1 MIKFRVL
8 LLIISLIGAFASC
21 QKAVTPDL
29 TSTLGG
35 TYNLTRLLVGPTSLA
50 ATGNAVVTVNSK
62 SSVTVKVTVQSSSG
76 VIASETGYAV
86 SKENDNFLL
95 KDATATNTLGTF
107 VGNQLT
113 LQVVINNGATTLRYT
128 GEFVK

>member
-1 MIKFRVL
+1 MMKFCL
-8 LLIISLIGAFASC
+8 LFLIATVVGGLTSC
-21 QKAVTPDL
+21 QKAVVPDL
-29 TSTLGG
+29 TATLGG

-50 ATGNAVVTVNSK
+50 ATGKAVVTVNSK

-76 VIASETGYAV
+76 AIEAETSYPV
-86 SKENDNFLL
+86 SKENDNYLL

-107 VGNQLT
+107 VGSQLT
-113 LQVVINNGATTLRYT
+113 LQVAVNSGTSTLRYT